1 MLRFVHREGA
11 RSDGCPAN
19 RAGEHRRRVA
29 DMTETLLPT
38 DAAIKANLAHRIERQ
53 RDGVGIVVGLIDRNG
68 RRVVAHGRCE
78 RRGRRQVDADTL
90 FEIGSNT
97 KVFTSLLLS
106 DMVRRREA
114 ALDDPVADYLPAGVT
129 VPERGGRQITLADLA
144 THTSGL
150 PRMPNNYAPKDR
162 HNPFADYTVEQ
173 LYAFLSGH
181 TLTRDIGARYDYSN
195 IGVGLLG
202 HALARRLGTDVE
214 TAIKGRITGP
224 LGMHDTAIQLTRDQQ
239 KRLAH
244 GHDEDGHPVSNW
256 DLKEAFAGAGALRS
270 SANDLLAFLA
280 VVLGYQDGPLKPAMD
295 AQLAFPMRPASD
307 EHAEAEGFEVSV
319 GLGWHALENERGR
332 VVMHGGGT
340 GGYLTFMGLNL
351 ERGWGAVVLTN
362 MFRRPAAAIGLPI
375 LTGAPLGP
383 APKWRRALSIE
394 PSVLDRYVGRYRFS
408 PARGPGWIEIQR
420 FDGGLMA
427 SVEGMGDAPIYAS
440 TPTTFFWRVAEVEL
454 AFEVGA
460 DGRAI
465 ALVTRSRATGERR
478 AVRE

>member
-1 MLRFVHREGA
+1 
-11 RSDGCPAN
+11 
-19 RAGEHRRRVA
+19 
-29 DMTETLLPT
+29 MTEAAWELPT
-38 DAAIKANLAHRIERQ
+38 DAAIKDNLALRIDRQ
-53 RDGVGIVVGLIDRNG
+53 RDGVGIVVGVIDRDG
-68 RRVVAHGRCE
+68 RRVVAHGRYK
-78 RRGRRQVDADTL
+78 RGSPRQVGADTL
-90 FEIGSNT
+90 FEIGSNG

-106 DMVRRREA
+106 DMVRRGEA
-114 ALDDPVADYLPAGVT
+114 ALDDPVAKYLPGGVT

-162 HNPFADYTVEQ
+162 HNPFTDYTVEQ

-181 TLTRDIGARYDYSN
+181 TLTRDIGAQYAYSN

-202 HALARRLGTDVE
+202 HALARRLGTDFE
-214 TAIKGRITGP
+214 TAIKERITGR
-224 LGMHDTAIQLTRDQQ
+224 LGMRDTVIQLTRDQQ

-270 SANDLLAFLA
+270 TTNDLLAFLA
-280 VVLGYQDGPLKPAMD
+280 AVLGYQDGPLKPAMD

-307 EHAEAEGFEVSV
+307 EWAEAEGFEVSV
-319 GLGWHALENERGR
+319 GLGWHALGNKRGR

-362 MFRRPAAAIGLPI
+362 MFRRPAANIGIPI
-375 LTGAPLGP
+375 LTGVRLGP
-383 APKWRRALSIE
+383 APKWRRAVRIE
-394 PSVLDRYVGRYRFS
+394 PSVLDRYVGRYRFLRG
-408 PARGPGWIEIQR
+408 AGPGWIEIAQWN
-420 FDGGLMA
+420 GGLVA
-427 SVEGMGDAPIYAS
+427 HVEAMGEAPIYAS
-440 TPTTFFWRVAEVEL
+440 SATTFFWRVAEAEL
-454 AFEVGA
+454 TFETDA
-460 DGRAI
+460 DGAAI
-465 ALVTRSRATGERR
+465 ALVTRTPAQGENR

>member
-1 MLRFVHREGA
+1 
-11 RSDGCPAN
+11 
-19 RAGEHRRRVA
+19 
-29 DMTETLLPT
+29 MTEADLKLPT
-38 DAAIKANLAHRIERQ
+38 DAAIKANLALRIDRQ
-53 RDGVGIVVGLIDRNG
+53 RDGVGIVVGVIDRNG
-68 RRVVAHGRCE
+68 RRVIAHGRYK
-78 RRGRRQVDADTL
+78 RGSRRQVGADTL
-90 FEIGSNT
+90 FEIGSNG

-106 DMVRRREA
+106 DMVRRGEA
-114 ALDDPVADYLPAGVT
+114 ALDDPVAKYLPGGVT
-129 VPERGGRQITLADLA
+129 APQRGGRQITLADLA

-150 PRMPNNYAPKDR
+150 PRMPRNYAPEDP

-173 LYAFLSGH
+173 LYAFVSGH
-181 TLTRDIGARYDYSN
+181 TLTRDVGVQYEYSN
-195 IGVGLLG
+195 IGAGLLG
-202 HALARRLGTDVE
+202 HALARRLGTDFE
-214 TAIKGRITGP
+214 TAVKERITGP
-224 LGMHDTAIQLTRDQQ
+224 LGMRDTVIQLTRDQQ

-244 GHDEDGHPVSNW
+244 GHDEDGRPVSNW

-270 SANDLLAFLA
+270 TANDLLAFLA
-280 VVLGYQDGPLKPAMD
+280 VVLGYRDGPLKPAMD

-307 EHAEAEGFEVSV
+307 EYAEAAGFEVSV

-362 MFRRPAAAIGLPI
+362 MFRRPGADIGIPI

-383 APKWRRALSIE
+383 APRWRRALSLE

-408 PARGPGWIEIQR
+408 PGVGPGWIEIER
-420 FDGGLMA
+420 FDDGLMA
-427 SVEGMGDAPIYAS
+427 SVEGMGGAPIYAS
-440 TPTTFFWRVAEVEL
+440 TPTQFFWRVAEVEL
-454 AFEVGA
+454 AFETGD

-465 ALVTRSRATGERR
+465 ALVTRSPALGENR